1 MKKIA
6 FIFILSLYIGL
17 CGGVSAQE
25 GSTVKDT
32 KKQDLIFD
40 SENSAID
47 ISIAK
52 KDVLSKSSKV
62 QVMEALFGQIS
73 GLNVTQGSGYSY
85 ERNPSYNL
93 QGLTPLIL
101 IDGVPRDLNSI
112 VIDEVEDV
120 IVYKDAVAAA
130 LYGVRGGRGVI
141 NIITQKGKKSSKLQM
156 VASYQF
162 GAASKFRSPDF
173 ADSYTYGKA
182 LNKALISD
190 GFSDKYSVLELDA
203 FKNGTYPDV
212 YANVDWYDEVFSKF
226 EYNHQFTFKV
236 TGGKEKFDYFAVI
249 SYSRNE
255 GLFKHASLDDRFD
268 NRLLDTRLNVR
279 TNFRVDVT
287 NTTEFRTNIQAQLKE
302 YNGPNSG
309 NTAIQYAYKIPA
321 AAFPIKTNGIW
332 GGNTVYTD
340 NNPVAILSQNG
351 HYKNTLNTLN
361 FDVNLKQDF
370 SFVTPGLSASILFAL
385 DNYGKLYETSHLSYR
400 YQDLNPSILSD
411 GSLVT
416 NPVIYGSD
424 SQTLWHGSGINDTYF
439 DTYLTGSVNYK
450 HTFDKNNIDASLIYN
465 MQTNNVTG
473 QNESRKRQSVAVYG
487 TYNYDTKYFVDAVVN
502 YGGASE
508 IQLGDRFDI
517 YPAISGAWLLSKE
530 DFFNLG
536 FINYFKLKGSYG
548 YSAYDSSIPYDLEKS
563 YYSSG
568 KDGYV
573 ATGSTGS
580 PISKSGWGE
589 SSLPVSNLQL
599 EKMRKAT
606 IGADIY
612 MVDSRLYFSGNAF
625 FNKRYNILLGT
636 ASTTSGVL
644 GIASSKQNDGE
655 VKYKG
660 FDLALGWK
668 DTKGDFSY
676 EINTNLSFTRSK
688 IIENNEG
695 FKEYEYLSAKG
706 NSENQVYGLEAD
718 GFFNSQSEINNS
730 PVQSFYTV
738 SPGDIKYKDQNGDNV
753 INNNDVVKMY
763 APSLPELYY
772 GFNFNIK
779 YKKISL
785 YANFQG
791 VGNYSVNILNS
802 SLYKP
807 LVNNNT
813 ISDTF
818 LENEI
823 FWSPGNSDK
832 ATMPRL
838 TTLSNSNNYRN
849 SSLWYRNASYL
860 KLRDLRISY
869 KFENL
874 NKLFSSVELY
884 ISGNNLFSI
893 DDIDFADPEGI
904 SDSYPS
910 LRSYWAGINVK
921 F

>member
-1 MKKIA
+1 
-6 FIFILSLYIGL
+6 
-17 CGGVSAQE
+17 
-25 GSTVKDT
+25 
-32 KKQDLIFD
+32 
-40 SENSAID
+40 
-47 ISIAK
+47 
-52 KDVLSKSSKV
+52 
-62 QVMEALFGQIS
+62 
-73 GLNVTQGSGYSY
+73 
-85 ERNPSYNL
+85 
-93 QGLTPLIL
+93 
-101 IDGVPRDLNSI
+101 
-112 VIDEVEDV
+112 
-120 IVYKDAVAAA
+120 
-130 LYGVRGGRGVI
+130 
-141 NIITQKGKKSSKLQM
+141 
-156 VASYQF
+156 
-162 GAASKFRSPDF
+162 
-173 ADSYTYGKA
+173 
-182 LNKALISD
+182 
-190 GFSDKYSVLELDA
+190 
-203 FKNGTYPDV
+203 
-212 YANVDWYDEVFSKF
+212 
-226 EYNHQFTFKV
+226 
-236 TGGKEKFDYFAVI
+236 
-249 SYSRNE
+249 
-255 GLFKHASLDDRFD
+255 
-268 NRLLDTRLNVR
+268 
-279 TNFRVDVT
+279 
-287 NTTEFRTNIQAQLKE
+287 
-302 YNGPNSG
+302 
-309 NTAIQYAYKIPA
+309 
-321 AAFPIKTNGIW
+321 
-332 GGNTVYTD
+332 
-340 NNPVAILSQNG
+340 
-351 HYKNTLNTLN
+351 
-361 FDVNLKQDF
+361 
-370 SFVTPGLSASILFAL
+370 
-385 DNYGKLYETSHLSYR
+385 
-400 YQDLNPSILSD
+400 
-411 GSLVT
+411 
-416 NPVIYGSD
+416 
-424 SQTLWHGSGINDTYF
+424 
-439 DTYLTGSVNYK
+439 
-450 HTFDKNNIDASLIYN
+450 